1 MENIVVTQEFKKF
14 VFDLIQK
21 IRNSQYVSLI
31 DLFILGYG
39 KGNLHKKKE
48 YGQGKAI
55 VEEVSVEL

>member
-1 MENIVVTQEFKKF
+1 MTQEFKKF

-55 VEEVSVEL
+55 VEELSEEL